1 MDKIIK
7 EKGIFNNLVKKIHI
21 FRMLNGNKYNKNI
34 IGRMLKFGRILYTY
48 KDFLNNCEKKEENEG
63 KFIIYNI
70 KEELLDDVVKKNN
83 RNYLGSIYAEKLGN
97 ISIKEDECLIF

>member
-1 MDKIIK
+1 M
-7 EKGIFNNLVKKIHI
+7 F
-21 FRMLNGNKYNKNI
+21 
-34 IGRMLKFGRILYTY
+34 KFGRILYTL

-63 KFIIYNI
+63 KFVIYNI

-97 ISIKEDECLIF
+97 RKTSIKRIQKLFIKEKK